1 MGNEEKV
8 GIIEDYI
15 KKGLEKGFSLSYIK
29 ETLIKHGHSSAK
41 VEVAANNVSGLKVP
55 EEIKSHLNQNDD
67 SKKQRYP
74 ILLTVFVVIL
84 LLVLSFFIVNYFT
97 GKVKVEKVQS
107 QLDEVK
113 ELGVNIDDLSSTM
126 KTQASL
132 IKEKDLTLD
141 EKEKIIDDQ
150 IKLID
155 EINDKIK
162 TQRSKIN
169 EILLD
174 IMNRMIGRMSE

>member
-1 MGNEEKV
+1 MNEEKTGV
-8 GIIEDYI
+8 LEDYI
-15 KKGLEKGFSLSYIK
+15 KRGLEKGFSISYIK
-29 ETLIKHGHSSAK
+29 ETLVKHGHDSEK
-41 VEVAANNVSGLKVP
+41 VDIAANNISGLRVP
-55 EEIKSHLNQNDD
+55 EQIKPHIEANNT
-67 SKKQRYP
+67 KKQKYP
-74 ILLTVFVVIL
+74 VLLTVFVVIL
-84 LLVLSFFIVNYFT
+84 LLILGIFIINYFT
-97 GKVKVEKVQS
+97 NSVKVEKVQS

-113 ELGVNIDDLSSTM
+113 ELGVSIDDLSTTM

-132 IKEKDLTLD
+132 IKEKDLTLN
-141 EKEKIIDDQ
+141 EKEKIIEDQ

-162 TQRSKIN
+162 TQRTKIN